1 MPSGSSAMAPE
12 PILSDRGTASIAM
25 DIQTLEQRYITRCK
39 DHDVHPNPT
48 ILSGF
53 SKAEVKKTC
62 HELCI
67 LEIML
72 DHLKDMDLH
81 PLLDVVVDIEASEIE
96 AVDIYNKSS
105 GELKGEYALL
115 LMRAL
120 NKKLRAVDL
129 QDISLGKDFCRDLS
143 SRGLMCEVLTMR
155 SSHFRNLSMV
165 GKFSRMHTLNLD
177 YGTSLTSFQKDCF
190 ACMSNLK
197 FLSMCE
203 TRVANLWTT
212 TAALSKL
219 PSLVE
224 LRFQR
229 RLCYEDVESCI
240 TSSSVNEDGRDNPF
254 PEESNID
261 IATLVDQN
269 LISEAMLHN
278 LMTVTNAIGNPEL
291 QREGEES
298 SDDSEVDFSSQRQEY
313 GFMHE
318 LTNAISEWSGR
329 ANAND
334 EVESLS
340 HSEEESIGAS
350 GTYSS
355 TNIASKYVSC
365 SSSPICFK
373 KHYREFMIASLP
385 HLKMLDELPIR
396 KNEREQAA
404 ATFSQYFEYLP
415 YRRKAKESVLSI
427 LQNREIK
434 ESRNLARANKR
445 KNTYPSGKSQYF
457 YTRSLCAA
465 RVGSCPWPSLQP
477 LSCSSSGDEALNFRP
492 RQFEY
497 HPSDSSLMV
506 FGTLDGEVII
516 INHENGKIVS
526 CIPSYG
532 VMSSVLGL
540 CWLKKY
546 PSLLIAGSDNGSL
559 KLYNIHQLPPNN
571 SGAYSGAGSV
581 TFDDFDQLTSVH
593 VNSADELL
601 LASGYSKNV
610 ALYDINSGRRLQV
623 FTNMHQEHINVVKFA
638 NHSPSLFAT
647 SSFDRDVKLWDLRQK
662 PFLPCYTA
670 TSSKG
675 NVMVCFSPDDHYL
688 LASAVDNE
696 VKQFR
701 AADGKLLLDFGIN
714 PTGSSQNYTRSYYMN
729 SRDYIISGSC
739 DEHVVRICCAQTGR
753 RLRDVSLE
761 GRGSGSSMFVQSLRG
776 DPHRDFNMSI
786 LAAYM
791 RPSSKSEIVKVNLLA
806 SNDDTK
812 EYSNGQNVPVSNS
825 LGG

>member
-1 MPSGSSAMAPE
+1 
-12 PILSDRGTASIAM
+12 M
-25 DIQTLEQRYITRCK
+25 DIQTVEERYISRCR
-39 DHDVHPNPT
+39 DHGALPNPT

-53 SKAEVKKTC
+53 FKAEVKKTR
-62 HELCI
+62 HELCT

-72 DHLKDMDLH
+72 DRLKDIDFH

-115 LMRAL
+115 LIRAL
-120 NKKLRAVDL
+120 NNKLRVVDL
-129 QDISLGKDFCRDLS
+129 QDFSLGKDFCRDLS
-143 SRGLMCEVLTMR
+143 SRGLTCEVLNMR
-155 SSHFRNLSMV
+155 SSHFRKLSMV
-165 GKFSRMHTLNLD
+165 GKFSRTHTLNLD
-177 YGTSLTSFQKDCF
+177 YSTSLTSFHKDCF
-190 ACMSNLK
+190 ACMPNLK

-203 TRVANLWTT
+203 TRIANLWTT

-229 RLCYEDVESCI
+229 RLYYEDIESYI
-240 TSSSVNEDGRDNPF
+240 ASSSGNEDGRVGPF
-254 PEESNID
+254 PEEPMID
-261 IATLVDQN
+261 TATLVDQN
-269 LISEAMLHN
+269 LISETMLNN
-278 LMTVTNAIGNPEL
+278 LMTVANVMGNPEL

-318 LTNAISEWSGR
+318 LTAAISEWSGR
-329 ANAND
+329 VDVHD
-334 EVESLS
+334 EVDSGASLS

-350 GTYSS
+350 STNSS
-355 TNIASKYVSC
+355 INIASRYISC
-365 SSSPICFK
+365 CSSPICFK

-404 ATFSQYFEYLP
+404 ATFSQYFEQLP

-434 ESRNLARANKR
+434 ESRNLARTNKQ

-532 VMSSVLGL
+532 AMSSVLGL
-540 CWLKKY
+540 CWLKKH

-559 KLYNIHQLPPNN
+559 KLYDIHQLPPNN
-571 SGAYSGAGSV
+571 SGTYSGAGSV

-647 SSFDRDVKLWDLRQK
+647 SSFDHDVKLWDLRQK

-806 SNDDTK
+806 SSDDTK
-812 EYSNGQNVPVSNS
+812 EYSNSQDAPKSNS